1 MLVLVDILVAVVLI
15 VGVIAWIARTFAGSF
30 EFVGLIGRGRRDS
43 FLGGFFLLWDSFY
56 SSHGLGRLCQP

>member
-43 FLGGFFLLWDSFY
+43 FLGGFFVV
-56 SSHGLGRLCQP
+56 G